1 MVRLL
6 LKINLTHNMMF
17 SGFKMTRKFRS
28 ADYCT
33 LCKSMFLEKIKFFEK
48 NVLKISAQDEYI
60 KKYENLLKFT
70 QRNIAPPHSHLK

>member
-1 MVRLL
+1 
-6 LKINLTHNMMF
+6 MF
-17 SGFKMTRKFRS
+17 SGYKRTQKFRS

-33 LCKSMFLEKIKFFEK
+33 LWKSMFLEKIKIFEK

-70 QRNIAPPHSHLK
+70 QGNIAPPPQSHQITHLSPPIL